1 MMSQRWADILRAI
14 DQSLGLF
21 DVAYDYHATDSVT
34 LNEIHLVAEHALQ
47 LVKHLDISMEFDL
60 TTNRSKFHEKIHITF
75 PWSEIASNN

>member
-1 MMSQRWADILRAI
+1 MMPQRWADILRAI

-21 DVAYDYHATDSVT
+21 DVVYDYHVTDSVT

-60 TTNRSKFHEKIHITF
+60 TTNRSKFLREDPHHF
-75 PWSEIASNN
+75 PLVGNRL